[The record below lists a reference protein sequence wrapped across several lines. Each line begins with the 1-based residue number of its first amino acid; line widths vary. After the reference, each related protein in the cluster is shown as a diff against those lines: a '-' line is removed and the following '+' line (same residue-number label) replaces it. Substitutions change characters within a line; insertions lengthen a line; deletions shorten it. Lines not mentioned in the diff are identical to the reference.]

1 MRVLVD
7 IKSNKVPFVME
18 LLNSLSFVEVKPL
31 SDEKAK
37 LMSNIREAVEESKLI
52 KKGKLKGTPA
62 KEFLDEL

>member
-37 LMSNIREAVEESKLI
+37 LMSNIREAVEESKLL
-52 KKGKLKGTPA
+52 KQGKLKGVPA